1 MSLTGYTDNQGG
13 NNFVLDRYTASKFP
27 LIVILIEMAEQ
38 LAAVRVGL
46 TLRWVPRL
54 QNEEADALT
63 SGRVNEFTAGLRF
76 EANVCEMPFLA
87 RNDLMGKVRP

>member
-1 MSLTGYTDNQGG
+1 MLE
-13 NNFVLDRYTASKFP
+13 RYMTSMFP
-27 LIVILIEMAEQ
+27 LMVILIEMAEQ

-46 TLRWVPRL
+46 TLRGVPRL

-63 SGRVNEFTAGLRF
+63 SGRFNEFTAGLRF

-87 RNDLMGKVRP
+87 MNDLMGKVRP

>member
-1 MSLTGYTDNQGG
+1 M
-13 NNFVLDRYTASKFP
+13 LDRYTTLKFR

-38 LAAVRVGL
+38 LAAVSVGL

-87 RNDLMGKVRP
+87 MNDLMGKVRP

>member
-13 NNFVLDRYTASKFP
+13 NDFVLDRYTASKFP

-38 LAAVRVGL
+38 LAAVSVGL
-46 TLRWVPRL
+46 TLRWVPRR

-63 SGRVNEFTAGLRF
+63 SGRFNEFTAGLRF

-87 RNDLMGKVRP
+87 MNDWMGKVRP

>member
-1 MSLTGYTDNQGG
+1 M
-13 NNFVLDRYTASKFP
+13 LDRYTTWKFL

-38 LAAVRVGL
+38 LAAVSVGL

-54 QNEEADALT
+54 QNEVADAFT

-76 EANVCEMPFLA
+76 EANVGEMPFLA
-87 RNDLMGKVRP
+87 LNDLLGKVRP